1 MPATARRKRK
11 AALSSSDWIALGLL
25 LGAAVLLALTTA
37 AEAAFVRANRARVRA
52 LFARGETSSE
62 ALQVCLRDRRA
73 VLGALDIARNVAIIA
88 GLAFALFLVLGEA
101 GHNWAALAVT
111 AAVALVVVVLV
122 DAVPRLLM
130 IEAADYWGTRLS
142 PLVKALKTAF
152 AAPAWVVAL
161 PERILLRLRGRTTE
175 AFEDVLESDELVR
188 LMEIEQ
194 EEGPMEPTEREMI
207 RGIIN
212 LEETSV
218 HEIMVPRIDVV
229 AVSTEDTLEDVIRV
243 ITEKGYSRVPLF
255 EETIDNVVGVLYA
268 KDIMKHLA
276 AGGVDRS
283 ATNLRDLARP
293 PSFVPESKRVDEL
306 LADMRANRVHLAIVV
321 DEYGGTAGIVTIE
334 DMLEEIVG
342 EIEDEY
348 DREEPTIEKV
358 NDTEVI
364 VDARVSI
371 DDLNELLGLHI
382 EGEDFDTVGGFVY
395 HELGRMALAGDEVQ
409 SDGLEMRVLS
419 VLGRRIKKIRVKIEL
434 PPPSN
439 GNGDGH
445 R

>member
-1 MPATARRKRK
+1 
-11 AALSSSDWIALGLL
+11 
-25 LGAAVLLALTTA
+25 
-37 AEAAFVRANRARVRA
+37 
-52 LFARGETSSE
+52 
-62 ALQVCLRDRRA
+62 
-73 VLGALDIARNVAIIA
+73 
-88 GLAFALFLVLGEA
+88 
-101 GHNWAALAVT
+101 
-111 AAVALVVVVLV
+111 
-122 DAVPRLLM
+122 
-130 IEAADYWGTRLS
+130 
-142 PLVKALKTAF
+142 
-152 AAPAWVVAL
+152 
-161 PERILLRLRGRTTE
+161 
-175 AFEDVLESDELVR
+175 VR
-188 LMEIEQ
+188 LMEIEE

-207 RGIIN
+207 RGVIN

-229 AVSTEDTLEDVIRV
+229 AVSTEDTLDDVIRV
-243 ITEKGYSRVPLF
+243 ITERGYSRVPLF

-293 PSFVPESKRVDEL
+293 PFFVPESKRIDEL
-306 LADMRANRVHLAIVV
+306 LADMRANRVHMAIVV

-358 NDTEVI
+358 DDTEAI

-371 DDLNELLGLHI
+371 DDLNELLGLNI

-395 HELGRMALAGDEVQ
+395 HELGRIPLAGDEVQ
-409 SDGLEMRVLS
+409 ADGLRLKVIS
-419 VLGRRIKKIRVKIEL
+419 VLGRRIKKIRVKKEL
-434 PPPSN
+434 PPPPN
-439 GNGDGH
+439 GNGSANH

>member
-1 MPATARRKRK
+1 MSN
-11 AALSSSDWIALGLL
+11 SSWIALGLL
-25 LGAAVLLALTTA
+25 LGAVVLLALVTA
-37 AEAAFVRANRARVRA
+37 AEAGVVWVNRARARA
-52 LFARGETSSE
+52 LIAKGEPRAE
-62 ALQVCLRDRRA
+62 ALQAYLHDRHSL
-73 VLGALDIARNVAIIA
+73 LGALDIARDLAIIA
-88 GLAFALFLVLGEA
+88 GVAFGLFLVIGETGHKWA
-101 GHNWAALAVT
+101 GLVVT
-111 AAVALVVVVLV
+111 IVVALVVVAVLQ
-122 DAVPRLLM
+122 AVPRLLM
-130 IEAADYWGTRLS
+130 IGAPEYWGLRLS
-142 PLVKALKTAF
+142 AIADVLKAVF
-152 AAPAWVVAL
+152 AVPAWIVSL
-161 PERILLRLRGRTTE
+161 PDRVMLRARGLSAG

-188 LMEIEQ
+188 LMEIEE
-194 EEGPMEPTEREMI
+194 EEGAMEPTEREMI
-207 RGIIN
+207 RGVIN

-229 AVSTEDTLEDVIRV
+229 AVSTEDTLDDVIRV
-243 ITEKGYSRVPLF
+243 ITERGYSRVPLF

-283 ATNLRDLARP
+283 ATNLHDLARP
-293 PSFVPESKRVDEL
+293 PFFVPESKRVDEL

-358 NDTEVI
+358 DDTEAI

-409 SDGLEMRVLS
+409 SDGLQLKVLS
-419 VLGRRIKKIRVKIEL
+419 VLGRRIKKIRVKKEL
-434 PPPSN
+434 PATPPN
-439 GNGDGH
+439 GNGSANH

>member
-1 MPATARRKRK
+1 MSN
-11 AALSSSDWIALGLL
+11 SSWIALGLL
-25 LGAAVLLALTTA
+25 LGAGVLLALVTA
-37 AEAAFVRANRARVRA
+37 AETGVVWVNRTRVRT
-52 LFARGETSSE
+52 LIARGEPRTE
-62 ALQVCLRDRRA
+62 ALQAYLRDRHSL
-73 VLGALDIARNVAIIA
+73 LGALGIARNLAIIA
-88 GLAFALFLVLGEA
+88 GVAFAMFLVLGET
-101 GHNWAALAVT
+101 GHTWAALAVT
-111 AAVALVVVVLV
+111 AAVALVVVALLE
-122 DAVPRLLM
+122 AIPRLLM
-130 IEAADYWGTRLS
+130 IGAPEYWGLRLS
-142 PLVKALKTAF
+142 PLAEALKAAF
-152 AAPAWVVAL
+152 AVPAWIVSL
-161 PERILLRLRGRTTE
+161 PDRIMLRARGLSPD
-175 AFEDVLESDELVR
+175 AFEDVLDSDELVR

-194 EEGPMEPTEREMI
+194 EEGAMEPSEREMI

-212 LEETSV
+212 LEDTSV

-243 ITEKGYSRVPLF
+243 IMERGYSRVPLF

-293 PSFVPESKRVDEL
+293 PFFVPESKRIDEL

-358 NDTEVI
+358 DDTEVI

-395 HELGRMALAGDEVQ
+395 HELGKIPAAGDEVQ
-409 SDGLEMRVLS
+409 ADGLRLKVLS
-419 VLGRRIKKIRVKIEL
+419 VLGRRIKKIRVKKE
-434 PPPSN
+434 PPAVPSN
-439 GNGDGH
+439 GNGSNH
-445 R
+445 K

>member
-1 MPATARRKRK
+1 
-11 AALSSSDWIALGLL
+11 LNNSSWTALGLL
-25 LGAAVLLALTTA
+25 LGAVALLALVTA
-37 AEAAFVRANRARVRA
+37 AEAGVVWAHRNRVRA
-52 LFARGETSSE
+52 LIARGEPRAE
-62 ALQVCLRDRRA
+62 AFQAYLRERHHL
-73 VLGALDIARNVAIIA
+73 LGALDIARDLALIGGV
-88 GLAFALFLVLGEA
+88 AFALFLVTGETGHKWA
-101 GHNWAALAVT
+101 GVAAVVV
-111 AAVALVVVVLV
+111 VALVVVAVLQ
-122 DAVPRLLM
+122 AIPRLL
-130 IEAADYWGTRLS
+130 IISAPESWGLRLS
-142 PLVKALKTAF
+142 PLAAALKSVF
-152 AAPAWVVAL
+152 AVPAWVVSL
-161 PERILLRLRGRTTE
+161 PERVMLRVRGLSGD
-175 AFEDVLESDELVR
+175 AFEEVLEGDELVR
-188 LMEIEQ
+188 MMEIEE
-194 EEGPMEPTEREMI
+194 EEGTMEPSEREMI

-229 AVSTEDTLEDVIRV
+229 AVSTEDTLDDVIRV
-243 ITEKGYSRVPLF
+243 ITERGYSRVPLF

-293 PSFVPESKRVDEL
+293 PFFVPESKRVDEL

-358 NDTEVI
+358 DDTEVI

-371 DDLNELLGLHI
+371 DDLNELLGLNI

-395 HELGRMALAGDEVQ
+395 HELGRIPLAGDEVEA
-409 SDGLEMRVLS
+409 DGLRMKVLS
-419 VLGRRIKKIRVKIEL
+419 VLGRRIKKIRVKKEL
-434 PPPSN
+434 PPTPSN
-439 GNGDGH
+439 VNNSNNK
-445 R
+445 

>member
-1 MPATARRKRK
+1 MSN
-11 AALSSSDWIALGLL
+11 SSWIALGLL
-25 LGAAVLLALTTA
+25 LGAGVLLALVTA
-37 AEAAFVRANRARVRA
+37 AETGVVWVNRTRVRT
-52 LFARGETSSE
+52 LIARGEPRTE
-62 ALQVCLRDRRA
+62 ALQAYLRDRHSL
-73 VLGALDIARNVAIIA
+73 LGALGIARNLAIIA
-88 GLAFALFLVLGEA
+88 GVAFAMFLVLGET
-101 GHNWAALAVT
+101 GHTWAALAVT
-111 AAVALVVVVLV
+111 AAVALVVVALLE
-122 DAVPRLLM
+122 AIPRLLM
-130 IEAADYWGTRLS
+130 IGAPEYWGLRLS
-142 PLVKALKTAF
+142 PLAEALKAAF
-152 AAPAWVVAL
+152 AVPAWIVSL
-161 PERILLRLRGRTTE
+161 PDRIMLRARGLSPD
-175 AFEDVLESDELVR
+175 AFEDVLDSDELVR

-194 EEGPMEPTEREMI
+194 EEGAMEPSEREMI

-212 LEETSV
+212 LEDTSV

-243 ITEKGYSRVPLF
+243 IMERGYSRVPLF

-293 PSFVPESKRVDEL
+293 PFFVPESKRIDEL

-358 NDTEVI
+358 DDTEVI

-382 EGEDFDTVGGFVY
+382 EGDDFDTVGGFVY
-395 HELGRMALAGDEVQ
+395 HELGKIPAAGDEVQ
-409 SDGLEMRVLS
+409 SDGLRLRVLS
-419 VLGRRIKKIRVKIEL
+419 VLGRRIKKIRVKKEL
-434 PPPSN
+434 PPAPSN
-439 GNGDGH
+439 GNGSNH
-445 R
+445 K

>member
-1 MPATARRKRK
+1 MSN
-11 AALSSSDWIALGLL
+11 SSWIALGLL
-25 LGAAVLLALTTA
+25 LGAVVLFALVTA
-37 AEAAFVRANRARVRA
+37 AEAGVVWVNRARVRT
-52 LFARGETSSE
+52 LIARGEPRAE
-62 ALQVCLRDRRA
+62 ALQAYLRDRHSL
-73 VLGALDIARNVAIIA
+73 LGALGIARNLAIIA
-88 GLAFALFLVLGEA
+88 GVAFAMFLVLGET
-101 GHNWAALAVT
+101 GHTWAALAVT
-111 AAVALVVVVLV
+111 AAVALVVVALLE
-122 DAVPRLLM
+122 AIPRLLM
-130 IEAADYWGTRLS
+130 IGAPDYWGLRLS
-142 PLVKALKTAF
+142 PLAEALKAAF
-152 AAPAWVVAL
+152 AVPAWIVSL
-161 PERILLRLRGRTTE
+161 PDRITLRARGLSPD
-175 AFEDVLESDELVR
+175 AFEDVLDSDELVR

-194 EEGPMEPTEREMI
+194 EEGAMEPSEREMI

-212 LEETSV
+212 LEDTSV

-229 AVSTEDTLEDVIRV
+229 AVSTEDTLDDVIGV
-243 ITEKGYSRVPLF
+243 IMERGYSRVPLF

-283 ATNLRDLARP
+283 ATNLRDLTRP
-293 PSFVPESKRVDEL
+293 PFFVPESKRIDEL

-358 NDTEVI
+358 DDTEVI

-395 HELGRMALAGDEVQ
+395 HELGRIPLAGDEVQ
-409 SDGLEMRVLS
+409 SDVLRLKVLS
-419 VLGRRIKKIRVKIEL
+419 VLGRRIKKIRVKKEL
-434 PPPSN
+434 PPPSSN
-439 GNGDGH
+439 GNDSDH
-445 R
+445 K

>member
-1 MPATARRKRK
+1 
-11 AALSSSDWIALGLL
+11 LSNSSWTALGLL
-25 LGAAVLLALTTA
+25 LGAAVLLALVTA
-37 AEAAFVRANRARVRA
+37 AEAAFVWTNRARVRA
-52 LFARGETSSE
+52 LIARGETGGE
-62 ALQVCLRDRRA
+62 ALQEYLRSRRA
-73 VLGALDIARNVAIIA
+73 VLGALHVARSVAIIA
-88 GLAFALFLVLGEA
+88 GVAFALFLVLGEA
-101 GHNWAALAVT
+101 GHNWSALAVT
-111 AAVALVVVVLV
+111 AAVALLAVSLV
-122 DAVPRLLM
+122 DAVLRLLM
-130 IEAADYWGTRLS
+130 TEAPQRWGPRLW
-142 PLVKALKTAF
+142 PLVGALELAF
-152 AAPAWVVAL
+152 AAPAWVIAL
-161 PERILLRLRGRTTE
+161 PERILLQFRGRTAE
-175 AFEDVLESDELVR
+175 PLEDALESDELVR

-194 EEGPMEPTEREMI
+194 QEGPMEPTERAMI

-229 AVSTEDTLEDVIRV
+229 AVSTEDTLEDVIQV
-243 ITEKGYSRVPLF
+243 IMERGYSRVPLF

-293 PSFVPESKRVDEL
+293 PFFVPESKRVDEL

-348 DREEPTIEKV
+348 DREEPTVEKV
-358 NDTEVI
+358 DDTEVI

-371 DDLNELLGLHI
+371 DDLNELLGLNI

-409 SDGLEMRVLS
+409 SDGLRLKVLS
-419 VLGRRIKKIRVKIEL
+419 VIGRRIKKIRVTKEP

-439 GNGDGH
+439 GNGSNG

>member
-1 MPATARRKRK
+1 M
-11 AALSSSDWIALGLL
+11 L
-25 LGAAVLLALTTA
+25 LGAVALLALVTA
-37 AEAAFVRANRARVRA
+37 AEAGVVWMHRTRVRA
-52 LFARGETSSE
+52 LIAKGEPRAE
-62 ALQVCLRDRRA
+62 AFQAYLRDRHRL
-73 VLGALDIARNVAIIA
+73 LGALDVARDLAIIA
-88 GLAFALFLVLGEA
+88 GVAFALFLVVGETGRTWA
-101 GHNWAALAVT
+101 GLAVVT
-111 AAVALVVVVLV
+111 VVALLVVAVLQ
-122 DAVPRLLM
+122 AVPRLLV
-130 IEAADYWGTRLS
+130 IGAPEYWGLRLS
-142 PLVKALKTAF
+142 LIADVLKAVF
-152 AAPAWVVAL
+152 AVPAWIVSL
-161 PERILLRLRGRTTE
+161 PDRIMLRARGLSAE

-188 LMEIEQ
+188 LMEIEE
-194 EEGPMEPTEREMI
+194 EEGTMEPSEREMI

-243 ITEKGYSRVPLF
+243 IMERGYSRVPLF

-268 KDIMKHLA
+268 KDIMKRLA

-293 PSFVPESKRVDEL
+293 PFFVPESKRVDEL

-358 NDTEVI
+358 DDTEAI

-371 DDLNELLGLHI
+371 DDLNELLGLNI
-382 EGEDFDTVGGFVY
+382 QGEDFDTVGGFVY
-395 HELGRMALAGDEVQ
+395 HELGRIPLAGDEVQ
-409 SDGLEMRVLS
+409 ADGLRMKVLS
-419 VLGRRIKKIRVKIEL
+419 VLGRRIKKIRVKKEL
-434 PPPSN
+434 PAPPSN
-439 GNGDGH
+439 GNNSNH
-445 R
+445 K

>member
-1 MPATARRKRK
+1 MT
-11 AALSSSDWIALGLL
+11 SSSWIALGLL
-25 LGAAVLLALTTA
+25 LSAVALLALVTA
-37 AEAAFVRANRARVRA
+37 AEAGVVWVNRARVRSLIA
-52 LFARGETSSE
+52 KGEPRAE
-62 ALQVCLRDRRA
+62 ALQTYLRDRHGL
-73 VLGALDIARNVAIIA
+73 LGTLDVARNVSIIA
-88 GLAFALFLVLGEA
+88 GVAFALHLVLGET
-101 GHNWAALAVT
+101 GHTWAALAITTV
-111 AAVALVVVVLV
+111 VALLVVATLQ
-122 DAVPRLLM
+122 AIPRLLM
-130 IEAADYWGTRLS
+130 IGAPEYWGLRFS
-142 PLVKALKTAF
+142 PIVNVLRAAF
-152 AAPAWVVAL
+152 AVPAWIVSL
-161 PERILLRLRGRTTE
+161 PDRIMLRTRGLSTGS
-175 AFEDVLESDELVR
+175 FEDVLESDELVR
-188 LMEIEQ
+188 LMEIED
-194 EEGPMEPTEREMI
+194 EEGSIEPSEREMI

-229 AVSTEDTLEDVIRV
+229 AVSIEDTLDEVIRV
-243 ITEKGYSRVPLF
+243 ITERGYSRVPLF

-276 AGGVDRS
+276 AGVVDRA

-293 PSFVPESKRVDEL
+293 PFFVPESKHIDEL

-358 NDTEVI
+358 DETEVI

-382 EGEDFDTVGGFVY
+382 EGDDFDTVGGFVY

-409 SDGLEMRVLS
+409 SDGLRLKVLS
-419 VLGRRIKKIRVKIEL
+419 VLGRRIKKIRVKKEL
-434 PPPSN
+434 PPSPSN
-439 GNGDGH
+439 GGNGNH
-445 R
+445 E

>member
-1 MPATARRKRK
+1 MST
-11 AALSSSDWIALGLL
+11 SSWIALGLL
-25 LGAAVLLALTTA
+25 LGAVVLFAFVTA
-37 AEAAFVRANRARVRA
+37 AEAGVVWVNRARVRA
-52 LFARGETSSE
+52 LIARGEPRAE
-62 ALQVCLRDRRA
+62 ALQAYLHDRHRL
-73 VLGALDIARNVAIIA
+73 LGALDIARNLAIIA
-88 GLAFALFLVLGEA
+88 GVAFALFLVAGETGHTWA
-101 GHNWAALAVT
+101 GLAVVT
-111 AAVALVVVVLV
+111 VVALLVVAVLQ
-122 DAVPRLLM
+122 AIARLLM
-130 IEAADYWGTRLS
+130 IGAPEYWGLRLS
-142 PLVKALKTAF
+142 PLANALRAVF
-152 AAPAWVVAL
+152 AVPAWIVSL
-161 PERILLRLRGRTTE
+161 PDRIMLRARGLSAD

-188 LMEIEQ
+188 LMEIED
-194 EEGPMEPTEREMI
+194 EEGAMEPTEREMI
-207 RGIIN
+207 RGVIN

-229 AVSTEDTLEDVIRV
+229 AISTEDTLDDVIRV
-243 ITEKGYSRVPLF
+243 ITERGYSRVPLF

-283 ATNLRDLARP
+283 ATNLHDLARP
-293 PSFVPESKRVDEL
+293 PFFVPESKRIDEL
-306 LADMRANRVHLAIVV
+306 LADMRANRVHMAIVV

-358 NDTEVI
+358 DDTEAI

-395 HELGRMALAGDEVQ
+395 HELGRIPLAGDEVQ
-409 SDGLEMRVLS
+409 SDGLRLKVLS
-419 VLGRRIKKIRVKIEL
+419 VLGRRIKKIRVKKEL

-439 GNGDGH
+439 GNGSANH